1 MENASDVECR
11 RKKKVLRWRRQVMK
25 NAKEEETE
33 DPEIEEEREL
43 CRNLSSTW
51 IFFYTS
57 VYHHLQLEWQR
68 VELESWDVN
77 LLNSF
82 ANLTTN

>member
-43 CRNLSSTW
+43 CRSLSST
-51 IFFYTS
+51 
-57 VYHHLQLEWQR
+57 
-68 VELESWDVN
+68 
-77 LLNSF
+77 
-82 ANLTTN
+82 

>member
-43 CRNLSSTW
+43 CRNSSSTW
-51 IFFYTS
+51 IFFPHQLTITCNSS
-57 VYHHLQLEWQR
+57 VR
-68 VELESWDVN
+68 DMNST
-77 LLNSF
+77 LNSSF
-82 ANLTTN
+82 RISRC

>member
-43 CRNLSSTW
+43 CRNKFHVN
-51 IFFYTS
+51 IFLHISLPSLAT
-57 VYHHLQLEWQR
+57 R
-68 VELESWDVN
+68 VAES
-77 LLNSF
+77 
-82 ANLTTN
+82 